1 MASVGSSW
9 CVVVLVL
16 TSPSTAMGGAGA
28 WSSRNFLLHYTP
40 RELSAKS
47 NYLLFAMFIL
57 FLKSLGMMPSR
68 GQFLKYEFLFLIKFM
83 GLESRCIQAQACT
96 GPEAHIWS
104 SWIWSYNWF
113 WVIEHGCWKPNWGPL
128 QEQYMLFNQWTL
140 SPTPLLHLPGRMP
153 EQGLRPLSLSSWL
166 LDNVNDSQE
175 LFYLSI
181 RLICSAGTCA
191 YSVLW
196 SHIGSVFFFFLWQ
209 YGLR

>member
-140 SPTPLLHLPGRMP
+140 SPTP
-153 EQGLRPLSLSSWL
+153 
-166 LDNVNDSQE
+166 
-175 LFYLSI
+175 
-181 RLICSAGTCA
+181 
-191 YSVLW
+191 SVLFIYLKRRPRVYIW
-196 SHIGSVFFFFLWQ
+196 APRAMELVSITAKEDLGNLARLHTFC
-209 YGLR
+209 